1 LAMASWS
8 KINRLMLAM
17 IAREPHEGRPKELRF
32 GSLGQLF
39 VNRSGLDGSHGR
51 QFR

>member
-1 LAMASWS
+1 MASWS
-8 KINRLMLAM
+8 KINCLMLAM
-17 IAREPHEGRPKELRF
+17 IAREPHVRRPTEFHF

-39 VNRSGLDGSHGR
+39 VNRSEFDGSHGR